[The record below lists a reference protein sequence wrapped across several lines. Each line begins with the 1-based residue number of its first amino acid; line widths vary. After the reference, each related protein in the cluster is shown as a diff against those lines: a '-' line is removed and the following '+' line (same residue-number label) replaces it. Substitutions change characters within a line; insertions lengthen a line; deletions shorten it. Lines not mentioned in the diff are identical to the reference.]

1 MCIDNHFIYIQIKN
15 NHEKLIML
23 HSEKLIMLHSEKL
36 IMLHSEK
43 LIMLHSEKLWNL
55 IFNNNK
61 HEKCFLGF

>member
-15 NHEKLIML
+15 NH
-23 HSEKLIMLHSEKL
+23 EKL